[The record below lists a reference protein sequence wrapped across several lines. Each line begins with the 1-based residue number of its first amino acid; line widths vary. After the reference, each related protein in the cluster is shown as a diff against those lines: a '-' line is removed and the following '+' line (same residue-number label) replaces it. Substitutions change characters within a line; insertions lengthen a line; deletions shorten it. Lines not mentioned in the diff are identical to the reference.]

1 MNASAM
7 KARLVALRAE
17 VDGLISAIE
26 STPDATD
33 PDPIYL
39 TPEEYSKRADVSVE
53 TVRRWLKAGLP
64 HIRRGHVVRIKVA
77 EADAWTP
84 SDEVL
89 RSARLAA
96 HKGSR

>member
-1 MNASAM
+1 MSA
-7 KARLVALRAE
+7 ARFLPTIDRMIDELKALREDVVREQESAE
-17 VDGLISAIE
+17 
-26 STPDATD
+26 

-39 TPEEYSKRADVSVE
+39 TPDEYAQRSDVSVE